1 MKKTISVNLANRNFY
16 VEEDAYYVLDQY
28 IKGIREYY
36 LTDDPEGEIVGDFE
50 MRLGELFAE
59 KMRLGHEVVT
69 LDLAKEVISQLG
81 RIEDLEATEGGEEE
95 PSVQSPSG
103 ESSQPETSEA
113 SAKKEETFAE
123 KLNKKL
129 YRDPKHKWLGGIIA
143 GLSVHL
149 GVDVALLR
157 LVAVL
162 LLFTPLNWIFVVLY
176 IVGWMVLPE
185 ATEATDRLRME
196 GKPLTS
202 QNLWQTISSET
213 PGVKTNE
220 VTVEPETEVE
230 TKEKRR
236 NNILWWIVAFF
247 LVLFIVGALIW
258 GIVAIGEGT
267 FFPDLP
273 FGDSSSTVW
282 VVGLSILLAIF
293 GLLLALMILAGII
306 TLVYIWPFS
315 IILRSKS
322 LNTGTKIVIIALWI
336 ILTTFWIWL

>member
-36 LTDDPEGEIVGDFE
+36 RADDPEGEIVGDFE

-81 RIEDLEATEGGEEE
+81 RIEDLEAPEGGEEE

-103 ESSQPETSEA
+103 ESAELGTSEA

-157 LVAVL
+157 FVATL

-213 PGVKTNE
+213 PGAQTDE
-220 VTVEPETEVE
+220 TLVEAETEV
-230 TKEKRR
+230 KEKRR

-258 GIVAIGEGT
+258 GIVALTDGLSFSTG
-267 FFPDLP
+267 FPT
-273 FGDSSSTVW
+273 SSNDVW
-282 VVGLSILLAIF
+282 VVGLAILLAIF

-336 ILTTFWIWL
+336 IVTTFWIWL